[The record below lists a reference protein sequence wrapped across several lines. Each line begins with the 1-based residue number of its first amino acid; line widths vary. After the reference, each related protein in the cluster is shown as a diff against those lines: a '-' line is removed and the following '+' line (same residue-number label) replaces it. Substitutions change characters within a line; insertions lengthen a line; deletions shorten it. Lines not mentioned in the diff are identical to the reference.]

1 MPKKT
6 VPILVDGD
14 QERLDELDRAV
25 QVAARKAQAVA
36 LRAKA
41 SAGTPLRGGDEIP
54 AEEITKAEASLQ
66 AAQDAFDAFLDEA
79 AERAEDWILESIGH
93 EEFRDLLKDNPIRT
107 ITTTKEDGSTSEEID
122 PEDKAW
128 GVNTETLPKLLI
140 LFADPEDPD
149 IRTVAEVKVGRTNIA
164 KDPAALRKRV
174 KRLSAGQFEKLFA
187 EALLLNRAGVSD
199 PKFNR
204 FSPITPRSDET

>member
-25 QVAARKAQAVA
+25 QVAARKVQAA
-36 LRAKA
+36 TLRAKA
-41 SAGTPLRGGDEIP
+41 DAGAPLRGGDEVP
-54 AEEITKAEASLQ
+54 AEDISKAEATLQ

-79 AERAEDWILESIGH
+79 AERAEDWVLESIGH
-93 EEFRDLLKDNPIRT
+93 EEFRNLLKDNPARMVT
-107 ITTTKEDGSTSEEID
+107 KTKEDGTTSEEID

-128 GVNTETLPKLLI
+128 GVNTETLPKLLL

-149 IRTVAEVKVGRTNIA
+149 IRTVAEVKAGRTNIA
-164 KDPAALRKRV
+164 KDPGALRKRV
-174 KRLSAGQFEKLFA
+174 KRLSEGQFDKLWV

-204 FSPITPRSDET
+204 FSPIIPRSDET